1 MHVLYTHTHTLNS
14 IETIKCGE
22 IKKQEAK
29 NSYLT
34 SFFLILFLY
43 KKQETKIVSKHI
55 LFLIF
60 IEQKKKNKN
69 DIKGGLNF
77 FSMI

>member
-1 MHVLYTHTHTLNS
+1 MFYIHTHTLNS

-34 SFFLILFLY
+34 SFFFNFIFI
-43 KKQETKIVSKHI
+43 QETR
-55 LFLIF
+55 
-60 IEQKKKNKN
+60 NKN
-69 DIKGGLNF
+69 SFQTYFVSNF
-77 FSMI
+77 